1 MIEFGERSPY
11 ETFAAVSPRLLNRGA
26 DTNTVSLMGQAVSD
40 ALDHGCPDR
49 DVQLIIAD
57 LEAARSNAAVGEIN
71 REWELPLSG
80 LLGVLRQGAHNR
92 EVMVAALNPSSTTLR
107 DKVLAAI
114 DAGVNTP
121 TDIGARVESPT
132 TVISRVLRQLA
143 DEGRIE
149 PGEPVEDRRQ
159 RPYRRV
165 ETTAEGVGEYA

>member
-11 ETFAAVSPRLLNRGA
+11 QTFAAVSPHLLKRGA
-26 DTNTVSLMGQAVSD
+26 DAHTVSLMGVAVSD
-40 ALDHGCPDR
+40 ALDHGCPDG

-57 LEAARSNAAVGEIN
+57 LEAARSNAVVGEIN

-80 LLGVLRQGAHNR
+80 LLGVLRQTVHNR
-92 EVMVAALNPSSTTLR
+92 DVLASTLNPSSTTLR

-114 DAGVNTP
+114 DAGINTP
-121 TDIGARVESPT
+121 TDIGARLKSPT

-143 DEGRIE
+143 DEGRVE

-165 ETTAEGVGEYA
+165 KMTAEGTGEFA

>member
-1 MIEFGERSPY
+1 MIEFGEATRY
-11 ETFAAVSPRLLNRGA
+11 ETFADMSPRLLSRGA
-26 DTNTVSLMGQAVSD
+26 DPNTVSLMGQTISD
-40 ALDHGCPDR
+40 ALDNGCSDR

-57 LEAARSNAAVGEIN
+57 LEAARSNAAVEEIDPM
-71 REWELPLSG
+71 WALPLAG
-80 LLGVLRQGAHNR
+80 LLGVLRQSSHNR
-92 EVMVAALNPSSTTLR
+92 EVMAAALNPSSTTLR

-114 DAGVNTP
+114 DAGVSTP
-121 TDIGARVESPT
+121 TDIGARVQSPT

-143 DEGRIE
+143 DEGRVE